1 MPLELVLEER
11 YPKQAKLDDA
21 TRVIVRPLISDDEP
35 ALVEFFKSIPPEDLL
50 YLRDNVKDP
59 QVIHR
64 WVADLDYEVTLP
76 LIAEINGKI
85 VGDCTLHQARGGWTS
100 HIGTLRIVIHPD
112 HRGKG
117 LATLL
122 VGEMIQIGIDSG
134 IEKLMGEFL
143 PEQKRPLAVFE
154 KLGFVKIATLPQ
166 HVKDLAG
173 EKHDLLI
180 YIYDLRAEEHYAAD

>member
-1 MPLELVLEER
+1 MLELVLEER
-11 YPKQAKLDDA
+11 YPKQAKLNDGS
-21 TRVIVRPLISDDEP
+21 RVIVRPLISNDEQ

-64 WVADLDYEVTLP
+64 WIETLNYEMILP

-85 VGDCTLHQARGGWTS
+85 VGDCTLHQTGGGWKS
-100 HIGTLRIVIHPD
+100 HIGNMRIVIHPQY
-112 HRGKG
+112 RSKG

-122 VGEMIQIGIDSG
+122 VGEMVQIAIDSG
-134 IEKLMGEFL
+134 LEKLEGEFIA
-143 PEQKRPLAVFE
+143 EQKNPVAVFE
-154 KLGFVKIATLPQ
+154 KLGFVKLATLPQ
-166 HVKDLAG
+166 HVKDANG

-180 YIYDLRAEEHYAAD
+180 YVYDLRAEEHYAAD

>member
-1 MPLELVLEER
+1 MVLEDR
-11 YPKQAKLDDA
+11 FPKQAKLDG
-21 TRVIVRPLISDDEP
+21 TLRVIIRPLIAEDEP
-35 ALVEFFKSIPPEDLL
+35 ALIEFFKSIPPQDFL
-50 YLRDNVKDP
+50 YLRDNVKEP
-59 QVIHR
+59 HIIHT
-64 WVADLDYEVTLP
+64 WCSHLDYEVTLP

-85 VGDCTLHQARGGWTS
+85 VGDCTLHQSRGGWTS
-100 HIGTLRIVIHPD
+100 HIGTVRIVIHPD
-112 HRGKG
+112 YRGKG

-134 IEKLMGEFL
+134 IEKLMGEFM

-154 KLGFVKIATLPQ
+154 KLGFVKMATLPQ
-166 HVKDLAG
+166 HVKDLGG